1 MAKRD
6 RQLTNK
12 DKRGSRRAASERDGA
27 SSTKQRVSRGGPKR
41 PSFLWKWTKRLTF
54 AGFAAAL
61 LGVLFLTF
69 AVGTAAR
76 EIPSFYQLKSTQN
89 AQTILVRARDGSEI
103 VELGPSF
110 GEWLS
115 RDDIPDTMKNAMVAV
130 EDKRFH
136 DHYGVDPIRLTGA
149 MLEGIMGTRARVG
162 GTSTITQQLARNI
175 FLNNN
180 RSLDRKAREAVLAM
194 ALEWKFSK
202 EQILE
207 LYLNK
212 VYFGGGAYGIDSA
225 SRKFFSHPA
234 KELSVAEA
242 AIIAGLVKAPSRYS
256 PTADVQAAVDRAQVV
271 LRLMKEQNYITAS
284 QASVDV
290 GAVKLK
296 KQAGQNSVRYFTD
309 WALPQLDVLLP
320 ETSAPIEVWTT
331 LDVGMQRAATTAVK
345 SNVPGGS
352 QGALVSVDSDGA
364 ILALVGGTDYVETNF
379 NRATEALRQPGSA
392 FKLFVFLAALEA
404 GYNPESRVID
414 EPVRFDGW
422 SPRNSNGRNVGET
435 NLRTAFAYSINTV
448 AAQLGNEVGFGTVA
462 SMARR
467 FGITSTVS
475 TFPSMVLGSSEV
487 RLIEMTRAF
496 ASVSAKGQAIEPY
509 GITKVVTA
517 NGELL
522 YERKPPRERSLI
534 PEYVAAGIT
543 DLLKTAVMT
552 GTGRAA
558 QIKGRHVAGKTGTTS
573 SNKDGY
579 FVGFSSG
586 ITTGV
591 WIGRDD
597 AKRVPGL
604 QGGRAPAQAFAAFM
618 RYAVK
623 DRADVP
629 FDTEVNL
636 PDWMLETEEDYLF
649 GDPDEYYYIDEQGN
663 RVDPGRSDFEEAF
676 ELPPGSTSD
685 SAEPDEPPPAASQ
698 DFLDQ
703 ATGKNL
709 SQSDPPD
716 LGPQPG
722 RTPPPRQPGSGD
734 RSASA
739 PLDSS
744 RGGLAKTKES
754 PRTPSVGGFRIFAL
768 PLTVT
773 RCAGAP
779 RCSVPDRRDAGPAE
793 TALRARRLRRLRS
806 ALVDHRRLQLRCSW
820 LRG

>member
-1 MAKRD
+1 MAKRG
-6 RQLTNK
+6 RKLTK
-12 DKRGSRRAASERDGA
+12 KGERGSRRAAAERASEQ
-27 SSTKQRVSRGGPKR
+27 TPKKPKR
-41 PSFLWKWTKRLTF
+41 RSGDTEPSAVWKWAKRATL
-54 AGFAAAL
+54 ASVAI
-61 LGVLFLTF
+61 GVLGALFVTF
-69 AVGTAAR
+69 AVGIAAR

-110 GEWLS
+110 GEWLEY
-115 RDDIPDTMKNAMVAV
+115 DDIPDTMKNAMVAV

-136 DHYGVDPIRLTGA
+136 SHYGVDPIRLTGA
-149 MLEGIMGTRARVG
+149 MIEGLTGARSRVG

-175 FLNNN
+175 FLNTN
-180 RSLDRKAREAVLAM
+180 RTFDRKAREAVLAM

-202 EQILE
+202 QQILE

-256 PTADVQAAVDRAQVV
+256 PTADVQAAVDRAKVV
-271 LRLMKEQNYITAS
+271 LRLMREQNYISAS

-290 GAVKLK
+290 NAVNLK
-296 KQAGQNSVRYFTD
+296 QQAGQNSVRYFTD
-309 WALPQLDVLLP
+309 WALPQLELLLP
-320 ETSAPIEVWTT
+320 ETYAPIEVWTT

-345 SNVPGGS
+345 NNAPNGS
-352 QGALVSVDSDGA
+352 QGALVSLDSDGA
-364 ILALVGGTDYVETNF
+364 ILALIGGTDYVETNF
-379 NRATEALRQPGSA
+379 NRATSALRQPGSSW
-392 FKLFVFLAALEA
+392 KLFVYLAALEA
-404 GYNPESRVID
+404 GYNPESMVKD
-414 EPVRFDGW
+414 VPVRFDGW
-422 SPRNSNGRNVGET
+422 SPSNANGKNIGET

-467 FGITSTVS
+467 FGITSRVS

-496 ASVSAKGQAIEPY
+496 SSVAAKGRSVEPY

-517 NGELL
+517 NGDVL
-522 YERKPPRERSLI
+522 YEHKRVPERTLV

-543 DLLKTAVMT
+543 DLLQTAVQT

-558 QIKGRHVAGKTGTTS
+558 RLEGRHVAGKTGTTS

-591 WIGRDD
+591 WMGRDD

-604 QGGRAPAQAFAAFM
+604 QGGRAPARAFAAYM
-618 RYAVK
+618 RVAVK

-629 FDTEVNL
+629 FDIELNL
-636 PDWMLETEEDYLF
+636 PEWQLEPDEEFLF
-649 GDPDEYYYIDEQGN
+649 GDPEDYYYIDEQGN
-663 RVDPGRSDFEEAF
+663 LIEPGRRDPQDPFSPEGERLD
-676 ELPPGSTSD
+676 
-685 SAEPDEPPPAASQ
+685 EPMAPLGEEPPPAVSP
-698 DFLDQ
+698 DFLEQAIGQERPTDDQ
-703 ATGKNL
+703 PEPPTL
-709 SQSDPPD
+709 PPPD
-716 LGPQPG
+716 DPRLDLSPG
-722 RTPPPRQPGSGD
+722 RGSRQLD
-734 RSASA
+734 R
-739 PLDSS
+739 
-744 RGGLAKTKES
+744 T
-754 PRTPSVGGFRIFAL
+754 
-768 PLTVT
+768 
-773 RCAGAP
+773 
-779 RCSVPDRRDAGPAE
+779 
-793 TALRARRLRRLRS
+793 
-806 ALVDHRRLQLRCSW
+806 
-820 LRG
+820 